1 MLWTLLALQVKATGL
16 CYSRE
21 QFREEMNEM
30 QRPRRV
36 I

>member
-1 MLWTLLALQVKATGL
+1 MLWTLLALHVKAAGL

-21 QFREEMNEM
+21 FREEMNEM
-30 QRPRRV
+30 QRPRRL